1 MTMNVLTIYYDGN
14 CAICSREMRWLGSL
28 NLRQQ
33 LQFVDIQQP
42 GFDPASLGVSF
53 ADLDREIHVSQSAG
67 PLLSGIDA
75 FIAIY
80 RAVDKQWLA
89 AVLSL
94 PLIKPLWQWLY
105 LRFARNRYG
114 ISRLLGM
121 RVGAKCD
128 LQGKCR

>member
-1 MTMNVLTIYYDGN
+1 MNTLTIYYDGQ
-14 CAICSREMRWLGSL
+14 CAICSREMRWLSGL
-28 NLRQQ
+28 NRHQL

-42 GFDPASLGVSF
+42 GFDPAHLGVSF
-53 ADLDREIHVSQSAG
+53 ADLDREIHVSQSDG
-67 PLLSGIDA
+67 PLLRGVDA

-80 RAVDKQWLA
+80 RAVDKKLLA
-89 AVLSL
+89 GVLAL